1 MLLVVV
7 GCATGE
13 VAGAGT
19 EVVLD
24 TAVAA
29 IAELDRVV
37 HVVELP
43 DGRLLGSDGSALLL
57 IDFDTGAVDT
67 IGRQGQGPGE
77 YTSVSWPSVHGG
89 RIWALDPMQQRL
101 LSWELDGTPASVV
114 TFPQVIIASANATD
128 TLGNIYYEQPSTT
141 GFVVT
146 GQEADSTR
154 SQDSTW
160 VYRISPPAPGRD
172 TIARLF
178 EVGWE
183 TMRFG
188 GGVARLRLDYITADR
203 WGVLPDGTVWVA
215 RGQENRVDRR
225 LPDGN
230 WIIGTPRPW
239 TPVKTTEA
247 DKRFLRGFRGAG
259 TAPDSLVRPM
269 VETKGPFSDAVASAD
284 GEVWLRTH
292 QPAGYTTERYAV
304 FPVSG
309 PSTRTVVM
317 KRDES
322 VVGITESWVYSTLE
336 DESGLYTLRR
346 YRRP

>member
-1 MLLVVV
+1 M
-7 GCATGE
+7 
-13 VAGAGT
+13 
-19 EVVLD
+19 
-24 TAVAA
+24 
-29 IAELDRVV
+29 
-37 HVVELP
+37 
-43 DGRLLGSDGSALLL
+43 
-57 IDFDTGAVDT
+57 
-67 IGRQGQGPGE
+67 
-77 YTSVSWPSVHGG
+77 
-89 RIWALDPMQQRL
+89 
-101 LSWELDGTPASVV
+101 
-114 TFPQVIIASANATD
+114 
-128 TLGNIYYEQPSTT
+128 
-141 GFVVT
+141 
-146 GQEADSTR
+146 
-154 SQDSTW
+154 
-160 VYRISPPAPGRD
+160 
-172 TIARLF
+172 
-178 EVGWE
+178 
-183 TMRFG
+183 
-188 GGVARLRLDYITADR
+188 
-203 WGVLPDGTVWVA
+203 
-215 RGQENRVDRR
+215 DRR

-247 DKRFLRGFRGAG
+247 DKRYLRGFRGAG

-346 YRRP
+346 YRRPEGGPDRKGPIEVRRDPAARCCRAWLQQCRKDRAGGR